1 MEWKKVSSEMVEYLD
16 SYLQGY
22 RAERKQM
29 FGCPVYFVNG
39 NMFAG
44 VQADSL
50 FIRLSAADIAEAFRS
65 SDEVAPFEPIKGQTM
80 KDYVV
85 FPESLLVN
93 REVFT
98 RWLDRSYAH
107 VSLLPPK
114 EPKKKKEKAIK

>member
-1 MEWKKVSSEMVEYLD
+1 MVEYLD
-16 SYLQGY
+16 SYLGGY

-50 FIRLSAADIAEAFRS
+50 FIRLSAEDREAAFRF
-65 SDEVAPFEPIKGQTM
+65 SDEVAAFEPVKGQTM
-80 KDYVV
+80 KDYAV

-98 RWLDRSYAH
+98 QWLDRSYAH
-107 VSLLPPK
+107 VSQLPPK
-114 EPKKKKEKAIK
+114 EPKKKAKAKG